1 MRFRWVF
8 FLVVALFLLG
18 GVPVAQAWGPATHVG
33 LGDSILQQLGMLP
46 AALAGILSRHRVAYL
61 YGNIAADVVFAKRWS
76 RVKQFCH
83 HWSTAF
89 RLMEQARSERDTSFA
104 YGYLSH
110 LAADTV
116 AHAKYVPRQIML
128 SRCSLTFGHFY
139 WELRAD
145 AAQSAHAWALLEE
158 VLQADHQSHHDI
170 LQDHITDTFLS
181 YDLNRLLFDR
191 MNALTVRGGFR
202 RTVGLWSRYSRW
214 PLSEA
219 LLGGYRAECLER
231 IRSVLTEGDRSA
243 VLRDDPNGTS
253 ALMQVRSRRRD
264 VRRLRRV
271 GAVAEARVLEV
282 TRGLA
287 PVQPSE
293 VRRVTTSESR

>member
-1 MRFRWVF
+1 MVRRMRFRWVF
-8 FLVVALFLLG
+8 LLVVALFLLG
-18 GVPVAQAWGPATHVG
+18 GVPAANAWGPATHVE
-33 LGDSILQQLGMLP
+33 LGDSILRQLGLLP
-46 AALAGILSRHRVAYL
+46 AAIAGILSHHRAAYL

-89 RLMEQARSERDTSFA
+89 GLLEQARGERDTSFA

-116 AHAKYVPRQIML
+116 AHGKYVPRQIVL
-128 SRCSLTFGHFY
+128 SRCSVNFGHFY

-145 AAQSAHAWALLEE
+145 AAQSTHAWALLEE
-158 VLQADHQSHHDI
+158 VLQSDHQAHHHV

-181 YDLNRLLFDR
+181 YDLNRMLFDR
-191 MNALTVRGGFR
+191 MNALAVRSGFR

-214 PLSEA
+214 PLSGA
-219 LLGGYRAECLER
+219 LLAGYRAECLER
-231 IRSVLTEGDRSA
+231 IRSVLTEGERSA

-271 GAVAEARVLEV
+271 GTVAEARVLEA
-282 TRGLA
+282 TRGFA
-287 PVQPSE
+287 PVQRVEP
-293 VRRVTTSESR
+293 RRG